1 MQGGSSLGGSE
12 LGDDPLE
19 PKQRTSQ
26 RGKPPVNYTLM
37 ATGTGELSASMDYGE
52 VSGARAVQKKVV
64 TTAPQMS
71 PKDVRQKCEQV
82 FQLLRC
88 HPSVQLFL
96 ETLDPAHPKF
106 NELQGEFINIHKIE
120 LCFRSGKYQSTFQL
134 ASDVRKMWLLAYKL
148 FQDEPEKIQKTQE
161 IQQYFD
167 KIFADLE
174 NKQLTSAPLPPIVEH
189 RVKKMKDLQKEMNS
203 FKAKENAAAA
213 AAANSKNQR
222 TIN

>member
-1 MQGGSSLGGSE
+1 MGGSD
-12 LGDDPLE
+12 LGDDVE
-19 PKQRTSQ
+19 HKQRTSQ
-26 RGKPPVNYTLM
+26 RAKPPVNYNSM
-37 ATGTGELSASMDYGE
+37 AAGTGELSASMDYGE
-52 VSGARAVQKKVV
+52 VSGARAVQKKI
-64 TTAPQMS
+64 APISTQLS

-96 ETLDPAHPKF
+96 EPLDPTHPKF

-120 LCFRSGKYQSTFQL
+120 LNFRSGKYQSTFQL
-134 ASDVRKMWLLAYKL
+134 GNDVRKMWLLAYKL

-167 KIFADLE
+167 KIFVDLE
-174 NKQLTSAPLPPIVEH
+174 NKSLTSAPIPPVDH
-189 RVKKMKDLQKEMNS
+189 KAKKIKEMQKEMS
-203 FKAKENAAAA
+203 SLKDKSAAA

-222 TIN
+222 TLN